1 VREIHGELYD
11 GQTSRNW
18 PAVLR
23 DNGNGEV
30 QFSWAEGS
38 SSYLLGAVTVSS
50 RLGNTPR
57 YINMPDGWKFESR
70 DNDAIDA
77 LLAKHRLHGWQT
89 LVHKLE
95 SRWHYVLASLLFVV
109 AFVWAML
116 QYGLPAAAEVIAFH
130 LPATVTDGVSKQT
143 LASLDEHFFETS
155 KLPDATQKRLKA
167 RFAQMTA
174 PLNGLYRFE
183 LQFRKGGEVL
193 GANAFA
199 LPSGTVVMTDELVEL
214 ADNENQLVAVLA
226 HELGHV
232 VNRHGLRQIL
242 QHSVL
247 TLFLAYAT
255 GDVSSVAVALP
266 VMLVQLGYSRDFERE
281 ADDYAYDYLL
291 NHQIATASFANILT
305 RIEDSQQQRREKV
318 ESEGEDSSIFEYL
331 STHPDT
337 AQRVKRFEGGR

>member
-1 VREIHGELYD
+1 MSEIHGELYD
-11 GQTSRNW
+11 GRTSRNW

-23 DNGNGEV
+23 DKGNGEV

-38 SSYLLGAVTVSS
+38 SSYLLGVVTVSS

-57 YINMPDGWKFESR
+57 YVTMPDGWKFESR

-77 LLAKHRLHGWQT
+77 LLAQHKLHGWQT

-109 AFVWAML
+109 AFVWGML

-130 LPATVTDGVSKQT
+130 LPASVTDGVSRQT

-167 RFAQMTA
+167 RFTQMTA
-174 PLNGLYRFE
+174 PLNGSYKFE
-183 LQFRKGGEVL
+183 LQFRGGGEVL

-214 ADNENQLVAVLA
+214 ASNDDQLIAVLA

-281 ADDYAYDYLL
+281 ADDYAHNYLVK
-291 NHQIATASFANILT
+291 HHIATNNFADILT
-305 RIEDSQQQRREKV
+305 RIEASAKKREEKS
-318 ESEGEDSSIFEYL
+318 ESEGKGAKIFEYL

-337 AQRVKRFEGGR
+337 VQRVKRFTAER